1 METDTPIGEKQV
13 LIGTVLRGPTR
24 TDPGDGNNG
33 RTVFRLALDT
43 GFQER
48 VCAYDQDFPPGH
60 LQDIKAAQRLRV
72 VARSYRC
79 AGVLDEFHATSLE
92 LRED

>member
-1 METDTPIGEKQV
+1 MEADTPIGEKQV

-24 TDPGDGNNG
+24 TDTGDANNG

-48 VCAYDQDFPPGH
+48 VCAYDEDFPPGY
-60 LQDIKAAQRLRV
+60 LRDITAAQRLRV
-72 VARSYRC
+72 VAHGYRC
-79 AGVLDEFHATSLE
+79 AGFLDEFHATNLE
-92 LRED
+92 RCED